1 MQTKKEKQAIEML
14 VKTQKTRSNIIRAAN
29 MSRSNCLAFITS
41 NLGYNSYQDK
51 KERDSKWKEA
61 RLILESA
68 GNGTPKKYKKMM
80 KDFGD
85 FILSRK
91 KDLEGLD
98 EYRVLVEKQMI
109 AYTKELSV
117 CEWWNTEKGRSFI
130 GLALI
135 VGEAG
140 DLSNY
145 ANPAKLWKRFG
156 VAVLDG
162 IRQGGLPKGSPAE
175 QWIEHGYN
183 KKRRSVLWNISDS
196 LMKTNGKTGKYKQV
210 YDEQKKFKMKTL
222 KKKWIADGNKAAKF
236 KPGHAHNCALRYMGK
251 RLLRD
256 LWNEWNK
263 N

>member
-1 MQTKKEKQAIEML
+1 MQTKKEREVIEML
-14 VKTQKTRSNIIRAAN
+14 VKLQKTRSNIIRAAN
-29 MSRSNCLAFITS
+29 MSRSNCLSFITS

-61 RLILESA
+61 KLILEAA
-68 GNGTPKKYKKMM
+68 GNGESKKYKKIM

-85 FILSRK
+85 LILFRK
-91 KDLEGLD
+91 RDLEGLD
-98 EYRVLVEKQMI
+98 EYRTLVENQMI
-109 AYTKELSV
+109 AYTKKLPV
-117 CEWWNTEKGRSFI
+117 CEWWNAEKGRSFI

-140 DLSNY
+140 NLSNY

-156 VAVLDG
+156 VAVING
-162 IRQGGLPKGSPAE
+162 IRQGGLSKNATAE

-183 KKRRSVLWNISDS
+183 KKRRSVLWTIGDS
-196 LMKTNGKTGKYKQV
+196 LIKTNGKTGKYKRI
-210 YDEQKKFKMKTL
+210 YDERKKFEMKRL
-222 KKKWIADGNKAAKF
+222 KKEWVADGNKAKNF
-236 KPGHAHNCALRYMGK
+236 KPLHAHRCAQRFMGK
-251 RLLRD
+251 RLLKD

>member
-1 MQTKKEKQAIEML
+1 MKPKKEKEAIKML
-14 VKTQKTRSNIIRAAN
+14 VVAQRKRSNIIRAAN
-29 MSRSNCLAFITS
+29 MSRSNCVHFIANS
-41 NLGYNSYQDK
+41 LGYNSYQDQ
-51 KERDSKWKEA
+51 KERQAKFKEA
-61 RLILESA
+61 KLILKDA
-68 GNGTPKKYKKMM
+68 GNGLPKKYNKIM

-91 KDLEGLD
+91 NDLEELD
-98 EYRVLVEKQMI
+98 KYKTLVEQQMETY
-109 AYTKELSV
+109 AKRLPV
-117 CEWWNTEKGRSFI
+117 CEWWITEKGRSYT

-162 IRQGGLPKGSPAE
+162 IRQGGLSKNATAE

-183 KKRRSVLWNISDS
+183 KKRRSVLWTIGDS
-196 LMKTNGKTGKYKQV
+196 LLKTNGKTGKYKRI
-210 YDEQKKFKMKTL
+210 YDERKKFEMKRL
-222 KKKWIADGNKAAKF
+222 KKVWVADGKKAKSF
-236 KPGHAHNCALRYMGK
+236 KPGHAHRRAQRYMEK
-251 RLLRD
+251 RLLVD